1 MPAGTRWTTPT
12 GGFFTWLTLPE
23 GGRYDDASQALAPAI
38 DNGVVFVPG
47 TAFHDDPTMGRTPG
61 TDPAGGAVDDAGT
74 RPGARNLR
82 LAFSSVAP
90 DRLTEGVRRLA
101 EVL

>member
-1 MPAGTRWTTPT
+1 MGAADRAAG
-12 GGFFTWLTLPE
+12 
-23 GGRYDDASQALAPAI
+23 DAHLAGDAAQALHSADAAQALAPAI

-101 EVL
+101 EVF